1 MKKWISSAPAN
12 LMVMGEHSVV
22 FGQVAL
28 ACTLDQRLSIEWQTR
43 EDTQIVIHSAL
54 ANHQT
59 DLATLAPHPKLTWV
73 MACLK
78 TYQPHLNQG
87 LNITITA
94 EFESTWGLGS
104 SAALLAAML
113 GGLDA
118 ICQQTPSFKER
129 FSRGLQIIH
138 QLQGRGSG
146 TDLAASLS
154 GGLVLFNPKTLDVHT
169 ISLEAGNL
177 PCQLWY
183 SGYKTPTAEVLK
195 RVATQWSSQQLLQNK
210 LYHWMGETTQLAYE
224 ALLQKQWHDFYL
236 LVNTYQGLM
245 DALGVNDATLS
256 SMIYALRALFP
267 AAKISGSGLGDCV
280 MSFGEIKKPLP
291 ESLTTFQ
298 QIDCQI
304 SNQGLSVVKL

>member
-1 MKKWISSAPAN
+1 MKNWISSAPAN

-28 ACTLDQRLSIEWQTR
+28 ACTLDQRLSIQWQTR
-43 EDTQIVIHSAL
+43 ADTQVFIQSAL

-78 TYQPHLNQG
+78 AYQPQLTQG
-87 LNITITA
+87 LNIEITA

-118 ICQQTPSFKER
+118 ICEQTPSFKER

-154 GGLVLFNPKTLDVHT
+154 GGLVLFNPKTLDVQK
-169 ISLEAGNL
+169 ISLGAEDL

-183 SGYKTPTAEVLK
+183 SGYKTPTAEVLQIVESK
-195 RVATQWSSQQLLQNK
+195 WSPQQSLQNK
-210 LYHWMGETTQLAYE
+210 LYDLMGETTQQAYK
-224 ALLQKQWHDFYL
+224 ALQEKQWNDFYL

-256 SMIYALRALFP
+256 KMIYDLRALVP

-280 MSFGEIKKPLP
+280 MSFGEINMPLP
-291 ESLTTFQ
+291 ESLLSFQ

-304 SNQGLSVVKL
+304 SNQGLSVLEL